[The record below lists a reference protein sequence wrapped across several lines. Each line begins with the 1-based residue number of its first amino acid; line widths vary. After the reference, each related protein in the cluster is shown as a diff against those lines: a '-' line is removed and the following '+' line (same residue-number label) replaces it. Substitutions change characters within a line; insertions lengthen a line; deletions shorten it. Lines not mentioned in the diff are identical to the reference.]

1 MQIAGDI
8 EQLVTELICMIDVV
22 FLAEMCLNDS
32 MARYVAVLPLVTL
45 SVINISCVY
54 SGLMVYLY
62 CLTS

>member
-32 MARYVAVLPLVTL
+32 MARYVAVLPLLRCLLLILV
-45 SVINISCVY
+45 VY
-54 SGLMVYLY
+54 IVV
-62 CLTS
+62 